1 MTKKGNWEALMAMP
15 KIMHDGLAADY
26 TVIDEIH
33 RRLQKHPERNPLRVS
48 AFTELV
54 ELAIL
59 AWGEDSS
66 IGDNPYEYLENLFD
80 LNPETRQKLVRRGYL
95 LDVEVAIKP
104 DTTDES
110 AEASVE
116 PLSHS

>member
-66 IGDNPYEYLENLFD
+66 IGDNPDEYLENLFD

-95 LDVEVAIKP
+95 LDVEVTVEPDPAD
-104 DTTDES
+104 DTT
-110 AEASVE
+110 EAPVE
-116 PLSHS
+116 ALSH